1 MPTLKELDMSVLS
14 AGTMQGT
21 SIKNPSGEGLGDIK
35 DLMIDL
41 TSGRVAYAVVEFGGL
56 LGIGSKLFA
65 VPMKALQQD
74 AINKCFILNASK
86 ASLEHASGFD
96 KDHWP
101 DFADRGWQ
109 ESVHKHYDT
118 SPYWM

>member
-1 MPTLKELDMSVLS
+1 MSILS
-14 AGTMQGT
+14 AGTMNGT
-21 SIKNPSGEGLGDIK
+21 SINNPKGESLGDIK

-65 VPMKALQQD
+65 VPLMALRQD
-74 AINKCFILNASK
+74 APNKCFVLDADKSTMEQ
-86 ASLEHASGFD
+86 ADGFD

-101 DFADRGWQ
+101 DFADRSWQ
-109 ESVHKHYDT
+109 EAVHKHYGT

>member
-1 MPTLKELDMSVLS
+1 MSLLS

-21 SIKNPSGEGLGDIK
+21 SIKNPAGESLGDIK

-41 TSGRVAYAVVEFGGL
+41 PTGRVAYAVVEFGGL

-65 VPMKALQQD
+65 VPMLALKQD
-74 AINKCFILNASK
+74 AVNKCFVLDASK
-86 ASLEHASGFD
+86 QSLENAAGFD
-96 KDHWP
+96 KDQWP
-101 DFADRGWQ
+101 DFADRTWQ
-109 ESVHKHYDT
+109 TKVHEHYKT